1 MSFSVAFS
9 QALEIAGYVNAKSQ
23 DEHFDYLAIQKKFPK
38 CSTFRFPALKKI
50 SATLKKTGILT
61 SKTGV
66 NGGLRLAKAPKEIT
80 IYDIL
85 VAIEGTTPLFKL
97 PSAVDK
103 TAFVNQGKVENWLE
117 NSSKVLN
124 QAETAMLKTLKQTTL
139 ADLDKG

>member
-23 DEHFDYLAIQKKFPK
+23 DEHFDYLAIQKISEMLNIPVP
-38 CSTFRFPALKKI
+38 SVKKI